1 MWCVLLCSCLKLQLL
16 YMTHWFHWFPWCPL
30 FISTQKGL
38 LRLHHRWL
46 WHSPLIRHIP
56 QSSIIPTL
64 ASLKIL
70 KSQHLH
76 TTRLNTRLGW
86 RWLRRSRFCLHDW
99 HESTASGWFSTHTT
113 CFECHY
119 QFQDNQNIHCSIKIN
134 SEVSEQCQNKHHES
148 KPAAWWPHGQIHCI
162 VKRCHVMLRLPTII
176 HTNRCIQTLQIR
188 YFPQDR

>member
-1 MWCVLLCSCLKLQLL
+1 MYICVCVLLCSCLKLQLL

-46 WHSPLIRHIP
+46 WHSPLIRHMP

-70 KSQHLH
+70 KSQNLH

-86 RWLRRSRFCLHDW
+86 RWLRRSRFCLHDS

-119 QFQDNQNIHCSIKIN
+119 QFQDNQNIHSSSKIN
-134 SEVSEQCQNKHHES
+134 SEVSEQYQNKHEDIAS
-148 KPAAWWPHGQIHCI
+148 WIKTSSLVAPW
-162 VKRCHVMLRLPTII
+162 TD
-176 HTNRCIQTLQIR
+176 TLYCQAMPR
-188 YFPQDR
+188 DA